1 MPQLENFVALD
12 WRAGPDRIYF
22 FFKNSDTYS
31 RFDLGA
37 RTVTDNYPAS
47 TAGSWDSFDPFTK
60 DLRFGLTTTSFGF
73 NAGSDEDIAWL
84 FFYQGT
90 TPMVCKYDQDKDK
103 VASFQKVADSIWK
116 PILPYFE
123 RIIAGTWFQLTGQP
137 FLFRFILDDGHYLS
151 FNAKAKTLT
160 RKPFGEYQLGVLKP
174 YKDRI
179 ITAAQ
184 NDRTLADSYWY
195 IFLTNNQYLIYNIQ
209 TDRLIS
215 GPHTINDTN
224 WPGLLRGATQG

>member
-123 RIIAGTWFQLTGQP
+123 RIITGTWFQLTGQP

-224 WPGLLRGATQG
+224 WPGLLRGASQD